1 MPIDIAPWKSETAK
15 FHSARSDVITGTSQA
30 DIAVP
35 SSPPGE
41 FETGIC
47 KNGQTRTSSGSEQ

>member
-47 KNGQTRTSSGSEQ
+47 KNGQTREQWE